1 MLRQRIAKDMEH
13 KILCGKWSLH
23 SAIPAESQLCSE
35 YHVSKTT
42 IRSALQDLES
52 KGFIKIAQ
60 GKRAVVIS
68 RNGTSLALIPPQ
80 TVYSKEYI
88 LSALE
93 SRMIFER
100 GIAGLA
106 AERITDE
113 EIAELQACYDEMLS
127 TTNNI
132 PRHAEADF
140 KFHMLLGKFTKNPLI
155 LIQQNAMEDYMLP
168 LMKSIV
174 SILGAALG
182 IKHHKILLETMQA
195 HNRTEAEKAMEAH
208 LLSTIEN
215 ISAFFNE
222 HPDITINVEAP

>member
-100 GIAGLA
+100 GIAGIA

-127 TTNNI
+127 TTCNCRSQI
-132 PRHAEADF
+132 SYAFGKIYKESAHSHTAKCDGRLYAAAYEKHREHFRSGTRH
-140 KFHMLLGKFTKNPLI
+140 
-155 LIQQNAMEDYMLP
+155 
-168 LMKSIV
+168 
-174 SILGAALG
+174 
-182 IKHHKILLETMQA
+182 QA
-195 HNRTEAEKAMEAH
+195 
-208 LLSTIEN
+208 
-215 ISAFFNE
+215 
-222 HPDITINVEAP
+222 P

>member
-1 MLRQRIAKDMEH
+1 
-13 KILCGKWSLH
+13 
-23 SAIPAESQLCSE
+23 
-35 YHVSKTT
+35 
-42 IRSALQDLES
+42 
-52 KGFIKIAQ
+52 
-60 GKRAVVIS
+60 
-68 RNGTSLALIPPQ
+68 
-80 TVYSKEYI
+80 
-88 LSALE
+88 
-93 SRMIFER
+93 MIFER

-132 PRHAEADF
+132 QRHATADL

-182 IKHHKILLETMQA
+182 IKHHKILLETMRA
-195 HNRTEAEKAMEAH
+195 HNRPEAEKAMEAH